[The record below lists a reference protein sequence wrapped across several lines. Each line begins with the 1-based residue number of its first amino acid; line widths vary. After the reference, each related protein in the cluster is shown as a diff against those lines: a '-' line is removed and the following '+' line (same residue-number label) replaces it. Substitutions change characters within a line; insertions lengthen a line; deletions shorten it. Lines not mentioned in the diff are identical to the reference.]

1 MRGLL
6 IAGTLVEITLVVAVL
21 AIYLVK
27 IARSLRSTAAA
38 LAKVS
43 FGVQAIETQC
53 APIGPS
59 VVRINGQLGTVANA
73 LSQLAALADRAASHR
88 G

>member
-6 IAGTLVEITLVVAVL
+6 VAGTLVEIALVVAVL
-21 AIYLVK
+21 AVYLAR
-27 IARSLRSTAAA
+27 IARSLRSTAVT

-43 FGVQAIETQC
+43 FGVRAIETQC

-59 VVRINGQLGTVANA
+59 VVRINGQLETVAGA
-73 LSQLAALADRAASHR
+73 LDQLAALADGAAPAR
-88 G
+88 D